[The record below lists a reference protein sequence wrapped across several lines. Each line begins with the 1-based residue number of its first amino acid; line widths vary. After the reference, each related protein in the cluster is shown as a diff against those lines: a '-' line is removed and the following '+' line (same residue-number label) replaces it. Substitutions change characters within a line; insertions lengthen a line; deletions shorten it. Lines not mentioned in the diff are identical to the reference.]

1 MKDLELAARQIE
13 DALERYHNT
22 SLVIANICLS
32 GENSPDTTIPPLT
45 NMTSTL
51 RLIALYKNKIAQ
63 TEATFAQR
71 NSLFQIA
78 PINALPDE
86 LLSHIFQLALMPHCS
101 FRDIIDPLAPIELP
115 THAKS
120 LSQVCSR
127 WRRVT
132 MDSPNRYLW
141 THIDLALFHPFRGE
155 LVTRG
160 AISASRAKDMTL
172 DAHIFEQLGH
182 PKNPDSE
189 ADNTAGADAPDVG
202 QSEFTGA
209 IITFADTDRPV
220 VGDEFNPAWRL
231 DVAEMEIMDLLCSI
245 KALDSHCDP
254 ARSFKFSI

>member
-1 MKDLELAARQIE
+1 MAIMKDLELAARQIE

-189 ADNTAGADAPDVG
+189 YVDRRSSQLCNIIAARAKSLKVMPTVLVIAGHRPILRVLGNFLTRCSPD
-202 QSEFTGA
+202 SLT
-209 IITFADTDRPV
+209 
-220 VGDEFNPAWRL
+220 
-231 DVAEMEIMDLLCSI
+231 
-245 KALDSHCDP
+245 
-254 ARSFKFSI
+254 